1 MDDASGRIL
10 GAMKTMLCL
19 VAACGVWAIA
29 GAAFAQGNASLLVLS
44 KRDHTLAIVD
54 AKTLKVGAKVPV
66 GNDPHEVVASSDGRM
81 AWVSNYGSGQYNTLA
96 VIDLVNA
103 KALPAVD
110 LGVLHGPHGLDFAD
124 GKVWFTAE
132 TNKIIG
138 RVDPATSKVDWLLGT
153 GQNRTHMIW
162 VSKDEQR
169 IVTTN
174 VNAGTVSLMERE
186 VQRMQGPPPGMG
198 GPGGP
203 GGPPPG
209 GGPPPRP
216 NGDGKD
222 WNEVVVKVGNGS
234 EGFDLSPDE
243 REIWVGN
250 AQDGTISVID
260 YAAKKVVA
268 TLEADVRGVNR
279 VMFTPDGKHIL
290 VSTLSGPDLTVLD
303 AATRKVI
310 KRVPIG
316 HGAAGIEMDPNGK
329 RAFVACTPDG
339 YVAVIDLATLTMNGK
354 IDAGPEPDGMAW
366 AVRR

>member
-1 MDDASGRIL
+1 MVRL
-10 GAMKTMLCL
+10 
-19 VAACGVWAIA
+19 AAVCGVCAIA
-29 GAAFAQGNASLLVLS
+29 ATAIAQENATLLVLS

-54 AKTLKVGAKVPV
+54 AKTLKVSAKVPV
-66 GNDPHEVVASSDGRM
+66 GNDPHEVVASADGRK
-81 AWVSNYGSGQYNTLA
+81 AWVSNYGGGQFNTLA
-96 VIDLVNA
+96 TIDLINA

-138 RVDPATSKVDWLLGT
+138 RVDLATNKVDWLLGT

-162 VSKDEQR
+162 VSKDQQR

-186 VQRMQGPPPGMG
+186 KLAMPGPPP
-198 GPGGP
+198 GP

-209 GGPPPRP
+209 ASGPPRQ

-243 REIWVGN
+243 KEIWVGN

-260 YAAKKVVA
+260 YVAKKVAV
-268 TLEADVRGVNR
+268 TLNADVRGVNR
-279 VMFTPDGKHIL
+279 VKFTPDGKYVL

-303 AATRKVI
+303 SATRKVI

-316 HGAAGIEMDPNGK
+316 HGAAGIELDPNGK

-339 YVAVIDLATLTMNGK
+339 YVVVIDLATLGITGK

>member
-1 MDDASGRIL
+1 ML
-10 GAMKTMLCL
+10 EAMNTMIRL
-19 VAACGVWAIA
+19 AAVCGVCAIA
-29 GAAFAQGNASLLVLS
+29 ASAFAQQNASLLVLS

-54 AKTLKVGAKVPV
+54 PTTLKVRAKAPV
-66 GNDPHEVVASSDGRM
+66 GNDPHEVVASADGRT

-103 KALPAVD
+103 KALPSVD
-110 LGVLHGPHGLDFAD
+110 LGVLHGPHGLGFAD
-124 GKVWFTAE
+124 GTVWFTAE

-138 RVDPATSKVDWLLGT
+138 RVDPATDKVDWLLGT

-186 VQRMQGPPPGMG
+186 KLAMPGPPPGMR
-198 GPGGP
+198 GP

-243 REIWVGN
+243 KEIWVGN

-279 VMFTPDGKHIL
+279 LKFTLDGKLVL
-290 VSTLSGPDLTVLD
+290 VSTLGGPDLTILD

-339 YVAVIDLATLTMNGK
+339 YVVVIDLATLTVSGK

-366 AVRR
+366 AVLK